1 MKKPA
6 LWRVET
12 LRMLRTVES
21 YGSSQ
26 SAADRLASRLFLSI
40 KAEATKVAL
49 ASMSAQADKA
59 ASKAKAKDDTY
70 AAADAAFE
78 RAEEA
83 LYEAQ
88 ASFHRAYA
96 AREKAAN
103 AAYTARAKCAGI
115 EENVSAAKAALTNA
129 ENALDACNKLDA
141 LLKR

>member
-6 LWRVET
+6 LWRAET
-12 LRMLRTVES
+12 LRMLRIVEG
-21 YGSSQ
+21 YGPQQSSV
-26 SAADRLASRLFLSI
+26 DRLASRLALSVV
-40 KAEATKVAL
+40 AEATKVAL
-49 ASMSAQADKA
+49 ASMATQVAKA
-59 ASKAKAKDDTY
+59 ASKAKAKDAEY

-88 ASFHRAYA
+88 ASFHRAYE

-115 EENVSAAKAALTNA
+115 EENQSAAKAALNNA
-129 ENALDACNKLDA
+129 ENALSICNQLDA